1 MFYIWYV
8 HYHACKVCKANIWL
22 IFGIALLS
30 ESLVHKRPIFTTTTA
45 FYVFD
50 FRQNVKVPISAK
62 IWKKRGAGKS
72 PIPNFLSSLPTLRA
86 PMINN
91 KRHIYMGG
99 DVRKCMEV
107 SVVLWRSGGSWR
119 SWHPVNNVQDS
130 LPVLHCTAL
139 RRTYTLNWKLL
150 VHAAVRLF
158 TAVHIAVPS
167 SQLCNAL

>member
-30 ESLVHKRPIFTTTTA
+30 ESLVHKRPIFTTATA

-91 KRHIYMGG
+91 KRHIYLGG
-99 DVRKCMEV
+99 MWGNAWRCRWFCEEAVEV
-107 SVVLWRSGGSWR
+107 GDPDTLWIMYKTPSPS
-119 SWHPVNNVQDS
+119 
-130 LPVLHCTAL
+130 CTAL
-139 RRTYTLNWKLL
+139 HCAALTPWIENYLRMLQSGCSLKCTLQSQ
-150 VHAAVRLF
+150 VVCCAV
-158 TAVHIAVPS
+158 
-167 SQLCNAL
+167 